1 MGREP
6 WVSQDISFYS
16 EGVKLR
22 GEMFLP
28 ADHQPGERR
37 AAWILTSGYVSSY
50 ASGGHNVDLCARLAR
65 EGYVGLTF
73 DHRGF
78 GRSDGEERLAHPIMW
93 ATDIQNAITY
103 LQTRDEV
110 DEMRIGLGGASW
122 GGSVS
127 LYVAAI
133 DDRVAA
139 VFSRTA
145 PEDGA
150 KLLQR
155 MRPLSDWQGF
165 LRELDED
172 RKQRVLTGKGRTVD
186 AFHVLPV
193 SEEDKKT
200 MAVWIESGNYGGNL
214 QLQTAEATILFK
226 PEKFVH
232 LISPRPVLYLHTPHD
247 KVAGVEGAISM
258 YEKSGEPKTLWLLPP
273 RFYEGPSHYEVTQAK
288 AHPDDPIDLNR
299 VSKWSVVA
307 DHVIGWMKE
316 NVSNKVIKGT
326 PEYSPPELKSGYSTR
341 LLGESWLRMSC
352 EG

>member
-1 MGREP
+1 MDQQP

-16 EGVKLR
+16 EGIKLR
-22 GEMFLP
+22 GEVFLP
-28 ADHQPGERR
+28 SAHQTGDKR

-65 EGYVGLTF
+65 EGYVALTF

-78 GRSDGEERLAHPIMW
+78 GRSDGQDRMGHPIMW

-103 LQTRDEV
+103 LQTRDDV

-155 MRPLSDWQGF
+155 MRPLSEWQGF
-165 LRELDED
+165 LRELEED
-172 RKQRVLTGKGRTVD
+172 RKQRVLTGKGRVVD
-186 AFHVLPV
+186 AFHILPV
-193 SEEDKKT
+193 GEDDKKT
-200 MAVWIESGNYGGNL
+200 MEVWIKSGDYGGNL
-214 QLQTAEATILFK
+214 LLQSAEATIFFK
-226 PEKFVH
+226 PEKYVH
-232 LISPRPVLYLHTPHD
+232 MISPRPVLFIHTPHD
-247 KVAGVEGAISM
+247 KVASVDGAISM
-258 YEKSGEPKTLWLLPP
+258 YEKSREPKTLWLLPP

-288 AHPDDPIDLNR
+288 AHPDDPINLER

-307 DHVIGWMKE
+307 NGIIGWIKD
-316 NVSNKVIKGT
+316 NVPNSVIT
-326 PEYSPPELKSGYSTR
+326 ADREYVPPELRSGYATR
-341 LLGESWLRMSC
+341 LLGETWLRMSC